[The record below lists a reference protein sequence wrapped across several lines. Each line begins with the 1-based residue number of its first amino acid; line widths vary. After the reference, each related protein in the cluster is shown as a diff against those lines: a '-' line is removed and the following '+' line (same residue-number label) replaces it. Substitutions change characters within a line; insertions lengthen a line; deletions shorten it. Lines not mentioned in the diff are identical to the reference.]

1 MSDVHENAN
10 EILSLSVSSFASS
23 FPYFAFVVGKIA
35 PTAEDGGSFCFTDGR
50 RIIFGEKQL
59 IYQAATKGADII
71 SLGLCHTLLHNMFL
85 HPFKAKGKDEK
96 IYDAAC
102 DITVSYYT
110 DMLGIAFGDR
120 RRFDYRKRVYKSIID
135 GFGGVTES
143 FCSKFLKE
151 KEEKELEE
159 IAAVFKVCDHKPWH
173 EKNNDGGAGGGD
185 DNSDGEEDKDSEK
198 QWIEISKVVLPKLG
212 RDQRELRRKLEIVTG
227 GKKDYRRLLERFIKS
242 NERKAPSD
250 DFDYIFYC
258 YGLSLYK
265 NVPLIENTETS
276 DAKDYSQVVVAI
288 DVSGSTEGE
297 PVKVFLKEVYSI
309 CSQISEKDKL
319 RLRIIQ
325 CDTEICSDEIIGGDE
340 DFKEKMKNFKLEG
353 GGGTDFRPVFERLSA
368 DKKHGAKIRALL
380 YFTDGYGTFP
390 AENPDYKVCFLLYG
404 ENAEDIKVPYFAYKI
419 VLDGD
424 DLSQSE
430 EDT

>member
-35 PTAEDGGSFCFTDGR
+35 PTAEDGGSFCFTDGK

-71 SLGLCHTLLHNMFL
+71 SLGLCHTLLHDMFL

-120 RRFDYRKRVYKSIID
+120 RRLDYRKRVYKSIID

-159 IAAVFKVCDHKPWH
+159 IAAVFKVCDHKPWY
-173 EKNNDGGAGGGD
+173 EKSDNGGSGGD
-185 DNSDGEEDKDSEK
+185 DNSDGEEDKDAEK

-227 GKKDYRRLLERFIKS
+227 GKKDYRKLLERFIKS

-265 NVPLIENTETS
+265 NVPLIENIETS

-325 CDTEICSDEIIGGDE
+325 CDAEICSDEIIGGDE
-340 DFKEKMKNFKLEG
+340 DFKEKMKDFKLEG

>member
-35 PTAEDGGSFCFTDGR
+35 PTAEDGGSFCFTDGK

-71 SLGLCHTLLHNMFL
+71 SLGLCHTLLHDMFL

-120 RRFDYRKRVYKSIID
+120 RRLDYRKRVYKSIID

-159 IAAVFKVCDHKPWH
+159 IAAVFKVCDHKPWY
-173 EKNNDGGAGGGD
+173 EKSDNGGSGGD
-185 DNSDGEEDKDSEK
+185 DNSDGEEDKDAEK

-227 GKKDYRRLLERFIKS
+227 GKKDYRKLLERFIKS

-265 NVPLIENTETS
+265 NVPLIENIETS

-368 DKKHGAKIRALL
+368 DKKRGAKIRALL

-390 AENPDYKVCFLLYG
+390 VENPDYKVCFLLYG

>member
-35 PTAEDGGSFCFTDGR
+35 PTAEDGGSFCFTDGK

-71 SLGLCHTLLHNMFL
+71 SLGLCHTLLHDMFL

-120 RRFDYRKRVYKSIID
+120 RRLDYRKRVYKSIID

-159 IAAVFKVCDHKPWH
+159 IAAVFKVCDHKPWY
-173 EKNNDGGAGGGD
+173 EKSDNGGSGGD
-185 DNSDGEEDKDSEK
+185 DNSDGEEDKDAEK

-227 GKKDYRRLLERFIKS
+227 GKKDYRKLLERFIKS

-265 NVPLIENTETS
+265 NVPLIENIETS

-325 CDTEICSDEIIGGDE
+325 CDAEICSDEIIGGDE

-368 DKKHGAKIRALL
+368 DKKRGAKIRALL

-390 AENPDYKVCFLLYG
+390 VENPDYKVCFLLYG

>member
-35 PTAEDGGSFCFTDGR
+35 PTAEDGGSFCFTDGK

-71 SLGLCHTLLHNMFL
+71 SLGLCHTLLHDMFL

-159 IAAVFKVCDHKPWH
+159 IAAVFKVCDHKPWY
-173 EKNNDGGAGGGD
+173 EKSDNGGAGGG
-185 DNSDGEEDKDSEK
+185 EEDKDAEK

-227 GKKDYRRLLERFIKS
+227 GKKDYRKLLERFIKS

-265 NVPLIENTETS
+265 NVPLIENIETS

-325 CDTEICSDEIIGGDE
+325 CDAEICSDEIIGGDE

-368 DKKHGAKIRALL
+368 DKKRGAKIRALL

-390 AENPDYKVCFLLYG
+390 VENPDYKVCFLLYG

>member
-1 MSDVHENAN
+1 
-10 EILSLSVSSFASS
+10 
-23 FPYFAFVVGKIA
+23 
-35 PTAEDGGSFCFTDGR
+35 
-50 RIIFGEKQL
+50 
-59 IYQAATKGADII
+59 
-71 SLGLCHTLLHNMFL
+71 MFL
-85 HPFKAKGKDEK
+85 HPFKANGKDEK

-120 RRFDYRKRVYKSIID
+120 RRLDYRKRVYKSIID

-159 IAAVFKVCDHKPWH
+159 IAAVFKVCDHKPWY
-173 EKNNDGGAGGGD
+173 EKSDNGGAGGGD
-185 DNSDGEEDKDSEK
+185 DNSDGEEDKDAEK

-227 GKKDYRRLLERFIKS
+227 GKKDYRKLLERFIKS

-265 NVPLIENTETS
+265 NVPLIENIETS

-368 DKKHGAKIRALL
+368 DKKRGAKIRALL

-390 AENPDYKVCFLLYG
+390 VENPDYKVCFLLYG

>member
-35 PTAEDGGSFCFTDGR
+35 PTAEDGGSFCFTDGK

-71 SLGLCHTLLHNMFL
+71 SLGLCHTLLHDMFL

-120 RRFDYRKRVYKSIID
+120 RRLDYRKRVYKSIID

-159 IAAVFKVCDHKPWH
+159 IAAVFKVCDHKPWY
-173 EKNNDGGAGGGD
+173 EKSDNGGSGGD
-185 DNSDGEEDKDSEK
+185 DNSDGEEDKDAEK

-227 GKKDYRRLLERFIKS
+227 GKKDYRKLLERFIKS

-265 NVPLIENTETS
+265 NVPLIENIETS

-390 AENPDYKVCFLLYG
+390 VENPDYKVCFLLYG

>member
-35 PTAEDGGSFCFTDGR
+35 PTAEDGGSFCFTDGK

-71 SLGLCHTLLHNMFL
+71 SLGLCHTLLHDMFL

-120 RRFDYRKRVYKSIID
+120 RRLDYRKRVYKSIID

-159 IAAVFKVCDHKPWH
+159 IAAVFKVCDHKPWY
-173 EKNNDGGAGGGD
+173 EKSDNGGSGGD
-185 DNSDGEEDKDSEK
+185 DNSDGEEDKDAEK

-227 GKKDYRRLLERFIKS
+227 GKKDYRKLLERFIKS

-265 NVPLIENTETS
+265 NVPLIENIETS

-325 CDTEICSDEIIGGDE
+325 CDAEICSDEIIGGDE

-368 DKKHGAKIRALL
+368 DKKRGAKIRALL